1 MENIELDFVNKVSS
15 IELRGSRRRQDYL
28 RQLGIVKDKTASL
41 AQKSLTTSC
50 KYSVNDSS
58 PGGFWQFQFEHA
70 KCVDES
76 LTSKSACHL
85 DKLDGPDNFRKNFI
99 CKLAY
104 SKVWVPPVLRPPKHQ
119 TVIIFDWDDTL
130 LCSSY
135 LTSRGDSLPKHVEQN
150 LRGIQQAATRLLE
163 RALQSGHTFIITNA
177 MNGWVEYSA
186 AKWAPGLLPI
196 LQKVRVISARSRY
209 EAQFPGQI
217 DKWKVEAFLGV
228 QCELNSQVITNLV
241 SIGDSNFEMDAVHV
255 MAQKFDQALIKTV
268 KLRERPSPAELR
280 KQLEL
285 VLQKFEP
292 IIQNARNLKISLEL
306 RQTGA
311 GS

>member
-1 MENIELDFVNKVSS
+1 MLQDAQMPAVVERHLRYIEKA
-15 IELRGSRRRQDYL
+15 
-28 RQLGIVKDKTASL
+28 VKK
-41 AQKSLTTSC
+41 
-50 KYSVNDSS
+50 
-58 PGGFWQFQFEHA
+58 
-70 KCVDES
+70 
-76 LTSKSACHL
+76 
-85 DKLDGPDNFRKNFI
+85 
-99 CKLAY
+99 
-104 SKVWVPPVLRPPKHQ
+104 
-119 TVIIFDWDDTL
+119 
-130 LCSSY
+130 
-135 LTSRGDSLPKHVEQN
+135 
-150 LRGIQQAATRLLE
+150 LLE
-163 RALQSGHTFIITNA
+163 LAMRLGHTIIITNA
-177 MNGWVEYSA
+177 TNGWVEYSS

-241 SIGDSNFEMDAVHV
+241 SIGDSNFEMDAVRV

-268 KLRERPSPAELR
+268 KLRVRPSPAELR

-311 GS
+311 AS